1 MREPLPRPLAS
12 SLRCDI
18 LNSFHP
24 KQIACYVASQVIL
37 ILWDTYANNAA
48 RSEGKGE
55 NIMVIITDSSALF
68 YYNELFWLI
77 KSTVAIEPNQEKRNN
92 TQKINLRFCAS
103 LFNLKLFR
111 SPFGF
116 REKFR
121 DENGILF
128 LFFLYFLAITK
139 KKRDKKQQR
148 RYKRVLIFNTLSK

>member
-55 NIMVIITDSSALF
+55 NIVVIITDSSALF
-68 YYNELFWLI
+68 ITMNYFGLS
-77 KSTVAIEPNQEKRNN
+77 KAPVAIEPNQEKRNN

-128 LFFLYFLAITK
+128 LFFLYSSPLQ
-139 KKRDKKQQR
+139 KRKEIKSNNADTSA
-148 RYKRVLIFNTLSK
+148 F

>member
-1 MREPLPRPLAS
+1 MQITPLEVGGGGERGEGE
-12 SLRCDI
+12 
-18 LNSFHP
+18 
-24 KQIACYVASQVIL
+24 YGG
-37 ILWDTYANNAA
+37 NNN
-48 RSEGKGE
+48 GQFC
-55 NIMVIITDSSALF
+55 TF
-68 YYNELFWLI
+68 YCKLLFWLI
-77 KSTVAIEPNQEKRNN
+77 KSTVAIEPNQENRNN

-128 LFFLYFLAITK
+128 LFFLYFLAITE

-148 RYKRVLIFNTLSK
+148 RYKRVLILNAPSKE